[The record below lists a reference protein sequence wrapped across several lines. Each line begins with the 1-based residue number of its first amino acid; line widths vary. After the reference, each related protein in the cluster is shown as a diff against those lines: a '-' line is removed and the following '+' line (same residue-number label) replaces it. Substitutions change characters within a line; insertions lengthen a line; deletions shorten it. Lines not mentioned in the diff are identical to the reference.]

1 MRNIAALIVRF
12 YPFFLFLVLQVI
24 CLSLYFSYS
33 NYHKTGFV
41 NATGEF
47 SAWLFDIRTS
57 VTEPFK
63 LKSVNR
69 QLTEENADLMG
80 MLPQSFRVKSDGTIL
95 IDSTSVEREFLYIP
109 AKVIDI
115 TLNKSRNFITIDRG
129 SNDGI
134 EKEMGVIS
142 PQGIV
147 GFVYDVTAHYAVIV
161 PVQNDLF
168 STSVK
173 LGGVNDFGIIK
184 WEGSDPDIARVYGI
198 SASRQLYEGDRIL
211 TKGASARY
219 PEGIPV
225 GIIQSFKL
233 EPGRSDYTV
242 DVELSTDFKNLYH
255 VYVVKALFAD
265 ELKEL
270 MNNSTQ
276 GK

>member
-12 YPFFLFLVLQVI
+12 YPFFLFLFLQVVS
-24 CLSLYFSYS
+24 LSLYFSYS

-47 SAWLFDIRTS
+47 SGWLFDVRTS
-57 VTEPFK
+57 ITEPFQ

-69 QLTEENADLMG
+69 QLAEENAELMG
-80 MLPQSFRVKSDGTIL
+80 MLPQSFRVKTDGTIL
-95 IDSTSVEREFLYIP
+95 IDSASVEREFSYIS

-147 GFVYDVTAHYAVIV
+147 GFVYDVTPHYSVVV

-173 LGGVNDFGIIK
+173 LGGVNDFGVIK
-184 WEGSDPDIARVYGI
+184 WEGGDPDIAHVYGI
-198 SASRQLYEGDRIL
+198 SASRQLNEGDRIL

-225 GIIQSFKL
+225 GTIKSYEL

-242 DVELSTDFKNLYH
+242 EVELATDFKNVYH
-255 VYVVKALFAD
+255 VYAVKALFAD

-270 MNNSTQ
+270 MKNTGQ
-276 GK
+276 DR